1 MNIFL
6 YILSLIFIIILFAFF
21 SLRYYSKNNQKI
33 KYFENF
39 VNLSNPDP
47 TNVKDIQ
54 DVSDT
59 DKLTILSEIYK
70 NINNHE
76 ILISIFD
83 DTYKADNIKLNSNI
97 QLNDNIKNTFF
108 VLKKQDNKIKDLL
121 SGNYIPSKTL
131 DKLIDGTIFTS
142 LISDLKKIQN
152 IPKTDD
158 PELMDYQH
166 LLYAQSIDPN
176 NEDLKNKIKEKE
188 QTKNINPVLIQKEQ
202 QQSYGNNDE
211 FITEIRQKAN
221 QLKINSLAKKIENI
235 PYLDNNPMISDNE
248 INSRVENASLYY
260 IVKIIE
266 YHDFHL
272 NNISEIHTNKF
283 KKMYDI
289 QV

>member
-6 YILSLIFIIILFAFF
+6 YILSLVFIIILFTFF
-21 SLRYYSKNNQKI
+21 SLQYNLKNNQKI

-59 DKLTILSEIYK
+59 DKLTILSEIFK

-83 DTYKADNIKLNSNI
+83 DTYKAYNIKLNSNI
-97 QLNDNIKNTFF
+97 QLNDNIKNTFSL
-108 VLKKQDNKIKDLL
+108 LKKQDNKIKDLL
-121 SGNYIPSKTL
+121 NGNYIPSKTL

-142 LISDLKKIQN
+142 LITDLKKIQN

-158 PELMDYQH
+158 YELMDYQH

-188 QTKNINPVLIQKEQ
+188 QTKNINPVSIQKEQ

-235 PYLDNNPMISDNE
+235 PYLDNNPMISNIE

-272 NNISEIHTNKF
+272 NNISEIHINKF